1 MKVIMKYVKKYM
13 ILLGVLCICL
23 LFSGCQ
29 KEEPGL
35 TEDGI
40 GINVYYLNKDETK
53 ISTEVKTLDKG
64 TTKEMIVQTLQFLA
78 LAPESVELKAPISAA
93 FSVISYSFEEKQV
106 TVTVSEQYRNL
117 TKTTEI
123 LTRAAIVRSL
133 TQIPGVEY
141 VCMTIN
147 GEPLMDTM
155 GNAVGFMTANMFI
168 DNEGEEINAYEK
180 TVLRLYFANEAGDKL
195 VAINRSIIY
204 NSNISLEK
212 LVVEQLISG
221 PISEESFQT
230 VNPETKLISTTVKD
244 GVCYVNFDSAFLSQN
259 LNVTTDVTIYSIV
272 NSLVELSNINKV
284 QIMVDGE
291 NTMTYR
297 EKYPLTTVFERDL
310 SLIEQNE

>member
-1 MKVIMKYVKKYM
+1 MKKYV
-13 ILLGVLCICL
+13 ILLCALFICIFFTGCL
-23 LFSGCQ
+23 
-29 KEEPGL
+29 KEETGL

-53 ISTEVKTLDKG
+53 ISAEVKFLEKG

-78 LAPESVELKAPISAA
+78 LAPDNVELKTTLTPA

-106 TVTVSEQYRNL
+106 TITVSEQYKTLSN
-117 TKTTEI
+117 TTEI

-147 GEPLMDTM
+147 GEPLTDNA

-168 DNEGEEINAYEK
+168 DNEGEEISAYEK
-180 TVLRLYFANEAGDKL
+180 AILRLYFANAAGDKL
-195 VAINRSIIY
+195 IAINRSIIY

-230 VNPETKLISTTVKD
+230 INPDTKLISTTVKD
-244 GVCYVNFDSAFLSQN
+244 GVCYVNFDSAFLTQN

-272 NSLVELSNINKV
+272 NSLIELSNINKV

-291 NTMTYR
+291 NTLTYR
-297 EKYPLTTVFERDL
+297 EKYPLTTIFERDL
-310 SLIEQNE
+310 SLIEQNGE

>member
-1 MKVIMKYVKKYM
+1 MKKYV
-13 ILLGVLCICL
+13 ILLCALFICIFFTGCL
-23 LFSGCQ
+23 
-29 KEEPGL
+29 KEETGL

-53 ISTEVKTLDKG
+53 ISAEVKFLEKG

-78 LAPESVELKAPISAA
+78 LAPDNVELKTTLTPA

-106 TVTVSEQYRNL
+106 TITVSEQYKTLSN
-117 TKTTEI
+117 TTEI

-147 GEPLMDTM
+147 GEPLTDNA

-168 DNEGEEINAYEK
+168 DNEGEEISAYEK
-180 TVLRLYFANEAGDKL
+180 AILRLYFANATGDKL
-195 VAINRSIIY
+195 IAINRSIIY

-230 VNPETKLISTTVKD
+230 INPDTKLISTTVKD
-244 GVCYVNFDSAFLSQN
+244 GVCYVNFDSAFLTQN

-272 NSLVELSNINKV
+272 NSLIELSNINKV

-291 NTMTYR
+291 NTLTYR
-297 EKYPLTTVFERDL
+297 EKYPLTTIFERDL
-310 SLIEQNE
+310 SLIEQNGE

>member
-1 MKVIMKYVKKYM
+1 MKKYV
-13 ILLGVLCICL
+13 ILLCALFICIFFTGCL
-23 LFSGCQ
+23 
-29 KEEPGL
+29 KEETGL

-53 ISTEVKTLDKG
+53 ISAEAKFLEKG

-78 LAPESVELKAPISAA
+78 LAPDNVELKTTLTPA

-106 TVTVSEQYRNL
+106 TITVSEQYKTLSN
-117 TKTTEI
+117 TTEI

-147 GEPLMDTM
+147 GEPLTDNA

-168 DNEGEEINAYEK
+168 DNEGEEISAYEK
-180 TVLRLYFANEAGDKL
+180 AILRLYFANATGDKL
-195 VAINRSIIY
+195 IAINRSIIY

-230 VNPETKLISTTVKD
+230 INPDTKLISTTVKD
-244 GVCYVNFDSAFLSQN
+244 GVCYVNFDSAFLTQN

-272 NSLVELSNINKV
+272 NSLIELSNINKV

-291 NTMTYR
+291 NTLTYR
-297 EKYPLTTVFERDL
+297 EKYPLTTIFERDL
-310 SLIEQNE
+310 SLIEQNGE